1 MSDNIEDV
9 NLDTDSSV
17 LDVKSDSQAESV
29 SSVYKE
35 DTSEDLSDNQNFDNS
50 SDTPNDYSNYFPD
63 LDFLEELASEDSE
76 NASNSEDSADVN
88 DDTSEETNSEDT
100 DSEDSTDIN
109 DDTSEDTD
117 LEDSIDDT
125 SNDILEEPDSEDSI
139 INNDTDT
146 VDDSSAPLDLS
157 DLESIADE
165 ENSDSDDSDIQ
176 DDNDTQ
182 DDSTPESDFNDLD
195 DSEDFESVDEQVE
208 QVADEINGTTSNVS
222 TDNIESYMTD
232 QAGGYLLSS
241 VDILIE
247 DISIPSFMKKAR
259 SKTYMGLV
267 KSVSELGVLTP
278 ISVTYSAEYVK
289 FKKDNPDTPYTNPK
303 YVLLDGYRR
312 LFALYRN
319 GIQKVRATL
328 FEFDNPDQAVE
339 VSLLFKCILNKY
351 TPSDIEENNSISDL
365 LQDRY
370 SVSQSTIEYLLSM
383 HSGDFMKLKDIV
395 NSSDK
400 YPEIKD
406 DLFSHKKGLEQAFK
420 ALQAAR
426 KKEDQ
431 LRIDDATGIG
441 GIDEAKDVVD
451 NDNDQPLSE
460 DETLEILDKT
470 DDDMSDAFT
479 EGVSDGDISMAPEDY
494 GAQKEHERHPLDPAL
509 RQAVLI
515 RDDFRCVVC
524 GRSAPVYLASLVV
537 HHPIP
542 VYGGGTD
549 KYEEPV
555 FFEKEDGRIR
565 LNPANNLVTLCDSCH
580 EALHAIAFKHRGK
593 LPISASYYDSL
604 SPKEQEQMKRLKLLI
619 SVEAAVDRKLNRN
632 QHALAQVKHRMPG
645 EGYEE
650 VLEAYNNS
658 EPSPAS
664 NVVRLDDSE

>member
-1 MSDNIEDV
+1 MSDNIEDI

-17 LDVKSDSQAESV
+17 LDVKSDRQDESV
-29 SSVYKE
+29 SSVSKE
-35 DTSEDLSDNQNFDNS
+35 DTSGDVSDNQSFDNS
-50 SDTPNDYSNYFPD
+50 PDTSNDYSNYFPD
-63 LDFLEELASEDSE
+63 LDSLEELASEDSE
-76 NASNSEDSADVN
+76 NASNSEDS
-88 DDTSEETNSEDT
+88 
-100 DSEDSTDIN
+100 TDIN
-109 DDTSEDTD
+109 DDTSEETD
-117 LEDSIDDT
+117 LEDSSDINDDT
-125 SNDILEEPDSEDSI
+125 SEEIDLEDSP
-139 INNDTDT
+139 INSDTDT
-146 VDDSSAPLDLS
+146 VDDSSASLDLS

-165 ENSDSDDSDIQ
+165 ENSDSDDDSDIQ
-176 DDNDTQ
+176 DNNDIQDDSTPESNIQDDNTQ
-182 DDSTPESDFNDLD
+182 DDYTPESDFNDLD
-195 DSEDFESVDEQVE
+195 DSEDSESVDEQVE
-208 QVADEINGTTSNVS
+208 QVADEINGTTSTVS

-328 FEFDNPDQAVE
+328 FEFDNPDQAAE

-431 LRIDDATGIG
+431 LRIDDTTGIG

>member
-17 LDVKSDSQAESV
+17 LDVKSDNQDESV
-29 SSVYKE
+29 YPVSKE
-35 DTSEDLSDNQNFDNS
+35 DTSGDVSDNQSFDNS
-50 SDTPNDYSNYFPD
+50 TDNPNDYSNYFPD
-63 LDFLEELASEDSE
+63 LDSLEELASEDSE
-76 NASNSEDSADVN
+76 NASNSEDS
-88 DDTSEETNSEDT
+88 
-100 DSEDSTDIN
+100 TDIN
-109 DDTSEDTD
+109 DDTSEDTN
-117 LEDSIDDT
+117 LEDSSDINDDT
-125 SNDILEEPDSEDSI
+125 SEETDSEDST
-139 INNDTDT
+139 INSDTDT

-165 ENSDSDDSDIQ
+165 ENSDSDDDSDIQ
-176 DDNDTQ
+176 DDNDIQ
-182 DDSTPESDFNDLD
+182 DDSTPESDFSDLD
-195 DSEDFESVDEQVE
+195 DSEDSESVDEQVE

-328 FEFDNPDQAVE
+328 FEFDNPDQAAE